1 VVVDELASLTAY
13 AEWARQGSAGGGATG
28 RTSRPGCAP
37 LGDRRRHRGDGGR
50 YRPGVHVDDDQVV
63 IDLTDESRLL
73 EGQGP

>member
-1 VVVDELASLTAY
+1 V
-13 AEWARQGSAGGGATG
+13 R
-28 RTSRPGCAP
+28 R